1 MYSFSYHL
9 GWQKRTF
16 DITVSLFLIIFLL
29 PIFGIVL
36 LSILVTSGF
45 PAFFLQTRQGQHK
58 KTFKMLK
65 FRTMRIHAKTM
76 KDKLQQ
82 YNEAPFPM
90 FKMQNDPRFTKIG
103 KLLSKT
109 GIDEIPQLFHV
120 LMGQMSI
127 VGPRPLP
134 IEEAEKLPKS
144 WDFRYKVRP
153 GILSDWAV
161 APDRYHSLK
170 RWKALESQ
178 GLERSSLKEELQ
190 LITNGLRFLMK
201 SNIAFLLRRRKEPIK
216 VNARRT
222 RPVIQRQASQLSS

>member
-1 MYSFSYHL
+1 
-9 GWQKRTF
+9 
-16 DITVSLFLIIFLL
+16 
-29 PIFGIVL
+29 
-36 LSILVTSGF
+36 
-45 PAFFLQTRQGQHK
+45 
-58 KTFKMLK
+58 MLK

-76 KDKLQQ
+76 KDKLQK
-82 YNEAPFPM
+82 YNEAPSPM

-144 WDFRYKVRP
+144 WDFRYNVRP

-170 RWKALESQ
+170 RWKELESQ
-178 GLERSSLKEELQ
+178 GLKRSSLKEELQ
-190 LITNGLRFLMK
+190 LITNGLRFLTK
-201 SNIAFLLRRRKEPIK
+201 SNIAFLFRRQKEPIK
-216 VNARRT
+216 VNSRRV
-222 RPVIQRQASQLSS
+222 RPVIQRQTSQLSS